1 MGVDEATQ
9 SLHGIGVPKI
19 LEKSGWLPRPAPYPP
34 IPRALRLPS
43 SDEIPLPEFIYEFTN
58 PRTNDSVRIGEERE
72 RAGVGGGSVDLGAG
86 VGGGSV
92 DLGADVGGE
101 TVLDNPGPEDT
112 GHLLVLGV
120 SPPQPTIIPT
130 TTATNVIKM
139 SFME

>member
-72 RAGVGGGSVDLGAG
+72 RAGVGGGSVDLGA
-86 VGGGSV
+86 
-92 DLGADVGGE
+92 DVGGE